1 MHTTQY
7 TDTSPTF
14 SISLTYKSELEVDIL
29 MLFTHSLPPSHA
41 NASCGVDLW
50 HFDAVR
56 TSSISLARKTEC
68 VGFYCRSRLLHLPCM
83 QQRVEGGFMTFEA
96 VCACSTL
103 PRMQEPGGGGPYSIS
118 TSFAPPPLSLPVAT
132 GKFLFSNNSQS

>member
-1 MHTTQY
+1 MHRPLMHTTQY
-7 TDTSPTF
+7 IDTSPTF

-56 TSSISLARKTEC
+56 TSSISLTCKTEC
-68 VGFYCRSRLLHLPCM
+68 VGFYCRSRLLLH
-83 QQRVEGGFMTFEA
+83 
-96 VCACSTL
+96 L
-103 PRMQEPGGGGPYSIS
+103 PRMQ
-118 TSFAPPPLSLPVAT
+118 
-132 GKFLFSNNSQS
+132 Q